1 VPLLLPYIL
10 IAVAAIGYLLYASP
24 ASQERIGE
32 VSTELVRPVVVPLV
46 NLINA
51 PAFVYIVS
59 LLILLAAVAVCGAY
73 WRRVVRPR
81 IKRLRAL
88 RSVVYGL
95 PAPGGQVS
103 APDALRQLGEA
114 LRAREL
120 FAAPWAAFQVEA
132 SRGGAIPPTPFAYFA
147 ASDPTAEQSERRGL
161 MQAMPGYFTS
171 VGLIFTFVGLVVAL
185 YFAARGFR
193 SGNIEEARASILQL
207 LNAASFK
214 FLTSVAALV
223 GAFLVSLSFR
233 FSLSTLRR
241 ETDETV
247 AYIESYISQWRAA
260 QGASRG
266 DMRHPLADV
275 VERLDRLIAG
285 FETLAGRLDVHQNE
299 AAPLR
304 ELHAA
309 ELRPAAE

>member
-1 VPLLLPYIL
+1 MPLLLSYIL
-10 IAVAAIGYLLYASP
+10 IAIAAIGYLLYTSSAW
-24 ASQERIGE
+24 QDRIGE
-32 VSTELVRPVVVPLV
+32 AATELLRPAIVPLV

-59 LLILLAAVAVCGAY
+59 FLILLAAVVVCGAY

-81 IKRLRAL
+81 VARLRAL
-88 RSVVYGL
+88 RSIVYGL
-95 PAPGGQVS
+95 PVPGGQER
-103 APDALRQLGEA
+103 APEAFRQLGEA

-120 FAAPWAAFQVEA
+120 FAAPWAAFQIQM
-132 SRGGAIPPTPFAYFA
+132 SRGGTIPQTPFAYFA

-223 GAFLVSLSFR
+223 GAFLVSLVSR
-233 FSLSTLRR
+233 FSLSTMRR
-241 ETDETV
+241 EADETI
-247 AYIESYISQWRAA
+247 AYIESYISLWRAA
-260 QGASRG
+260 QGAEPG
-266 DMRHPLADV
+266 DMRHPFADV
-275 VERLDRLIAG
+275 VEKLDRLIAG
-285 FETLAGRLDVHQNE
+285 IETLALRLDVARGDAE
-299 AAPLR
+299 PAGEMR
-304 ELHAA
+304 RAA
-309 ELRPAAE
+309 E